1 MKTLSRT
8 VLALLTAV
16 TLSIATLPAAAQQ
29 AATTTP
35 AAPAAATP
43 AQDSTALLKM
53 VLENQKILENKIQD
67 ILRRLDSI
75 SQFLGDQRS
84 SSFDSVDRRLRNI
97 EDDIKDIKR

>member
-1 MKTLSRT
+1 MKTLSRI

-16 TLSIATLPAAAQQ
+16 TLGIATLPASAQQ

-67 ILRRLDSI
+67 VLRRLDSI
-75 SQFLGDQRS
+75 SQFLGDQRA
-84 SSFDSVDRRLRNI
+84 SSFDTVDRRLRNI